1 MPKRFIRELGILGPK
16 CVETDGFKI
25 EPKEGKPEMNVSLA
39 GPRDSPWEGG
49 LFQLHVHCPADYP
62 MKPPKVK
69 FTTKIW
75 HPNVGQNGDI
85 CLDLLQG
92 QWSPALTIERL
103 LLSIASLLTDPNP
116 DSPMNSDAAQLYK
129 KNRKAYDDK
138 VREQCKKFKNKGAE
152 AYSGDQA
159 PKDAPA
165 KASPTKEPEEPKAE
179 KASPKKGSPAK
190 AEAKAKA
197 KAKAKAEPKA
207 KAKASPKAGA
217 KRKRDEDVIDL
228 EASPPPLKRGAS
240 SSSYV

>member
-1 MPKRFIRELGILGPK
+1 
-16 CVETDGFKI
+16 
-25 EPKEGKPEMNVSLA
+25 
-39 GPRDSPWEGG
+39 
-49 LFQLHVHCPADYP
+49 

-197 KAKAKAEPKA
+197 KAGGAQGGEGVPEKRVAGEGGGEGKSESRR
-207 KAKASPKAGA
+207 SPRRRRRPRKKGRRRRRRRRQ
-217 KRKRDEDVIDL
+217 KRKRRQRRSRRPRRRPRL
-228 EASPPPLKRGAS
+228 RPARSASATRTS
-240 SSSYV
+240 SIWRLRRR